1 MFQMPHKCTACSR
14 IFSRKY
20 NRDRHFTRQHAPK
33 SPETSIKH
41 KCPFCYRK
49 TIIKHFKSKELL
61 VQHVDQAHLD
71 SLKYQL
77 VKAAFDG
84 QISFFSKRLVT
95 LQPLENFLSDE
106 QNIEDIFK
114 VIKHQLSKYDVVTVA
129 IIVTADYRIPSL
141 EQHVS
146 ATQTN
151 NVNNTNADSLPT
163 TDVDNTKLAGNSG
176 ESGLHLAE
184 ERDQFTLR
192 TKRKFFNVH
201 QSPEEAL
208 KNIRTLLQTLLD
220 REQDLLMRG
229 SGWQFEGLQSCD
241 IEIISQSN
249 I

>member
-1 MFQMPHKCTACSR
+1 MPHNCTACNR

-20 NRDRHFTRQHAPK
+20 NRDRHFKRQHLPESPK
-33 SPETSIKH
+33 TSTKH
-41 KCPFCYRK
+41 ICPFCQQK
-49 TIIKHFKSKELL
+49 KDIKHFKSKELL
-61 VQHVDQAHLD
+61 VHHVDREHLD

-77 VKAAFDG
+77 INEAFNG
-84 QISFFSKRLVT
+84 QISLFSKQLVT

-106 QNIEDIFK
+106 QNIEDIFE

-141 EQHVS
+141 EQNVS
-146 ATQTN
+146 ATQISNEN
-151 NVNNTNADSLPT
+151 NKTADSLPT
-163 TDVDNTKLAGNSG
+163 TDVDNTALAGNSE
-176 ESGLHLAE
+176 ESGLHPAE

-201 QSPEEAL
+201 ESPDEAL
-208 KNIRTLLQTLLD
+208 KNIRILLQTLLD

-229 SGWQFEGLQSCD
+229 SGWQFEGLQSCV
-241 IEIISQSN
+241 IEIVNQSN